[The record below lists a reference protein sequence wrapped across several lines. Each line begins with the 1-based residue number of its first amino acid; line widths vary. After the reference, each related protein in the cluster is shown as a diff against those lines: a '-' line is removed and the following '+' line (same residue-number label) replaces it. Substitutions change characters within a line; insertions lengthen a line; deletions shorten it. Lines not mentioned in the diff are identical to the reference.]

1 MSKKTFFIACILA
14 IGLIAVLMF
23 VADINWIWL
32 SVIIVPLIA
41 LGIYDLVQKKN
52 SVLRNFPIIGHMRY
66 LLKDIGPELHQYF
79 VEDNTDGTPFN
90 ANKRNYVES
99 HATKNLENHPFGTEL
114 NIYKE
119 NYDWMEHSIYAAEKL
134 KAVPRVNICGSSCQQ
149 PYSASIFNISA
160 MSFGALSP
168 NAIEALNL
176 AAKEGNF
183 FHDTG
188 EGGISKYHR
197 KGGDLVWEIGTAYF
211 GCRTKDGHFD
221 AKQFQEKANWPEV
234 KMIEIKISQGAKPGH
249 GGVLPAAKNNQEI
262 ADIRGIEPN
271 KDVISPPSHTTFS
284 NAKELC
290 LWIQQLRELSGG
302 KPVGFKLCIGS
313 QQEFIDICEQML
325 ATGIKADFITVDGA
339 EGGTGA
345 APIDFSDSVGMPWE
359 PALVFVCDTLKK
371 FGLREEIKIITAT
384 KIISAFDIFK
394 ALCLGADIC
403 NSARGMMFALGCIQ
417 SLKCHTNA
425 CPTGVATQKDSLVRG
440 LVPEEKW
447 KRVKNY
453 HQETLNDF
461 LDLLAASG
469 CNKLSQLNRK
479 MIHKQMGIEEKT
491 FSEIYETKYV

>member
-1 MSKKTFFIACILA
+1 MTKKIFFLVALIFT
-14 IGLIAVLMF
+14 GLIAVLMTSAGIHWPWIL
-23 VADINWIWL
+23 VIVIPLVGLGVYDI
-32 SVIIVPLIA
+32 S
-41 LGIYDLVQKKN
+41 QTKN
-52 SVLRNFPIIGHMRY
+52 SILRNYPIIGHMRY
-66 LLKDIGPELHQYF
+66 LLKGIGPELHQYF
-79 VEDNTDGTPFN
+79 VESNTDGKPFN
-90 ANKRNYVES
+90 ANQRDYVES
-99 HATKNLENHPFGTEL
+99 HATLKEENHPFGTEL
-114 NIYKE
+114 NIYKN
-119 NYDWMEHSIYAAEKL
+119 NYDWMEHSIYASEKL
-134 KAVPRVNICGSSCQQ
+134 KEVPKIKIGGAECNQ

-168 NAIEALNL
+168 NAIEALNI
-176 AAKEGNF
+176 AAREGGF

-188 EGGISKYHR
+188 EGGISPYHR

-211 GCRTKDGHFD
+211 GCRTKDGNFD
-221 AKQFQEKANWPEV
+221 TQAFKEKANWPEV

-262 ADIRGIEPN
+262 ANIRGVEPHT
-271 KDVISPPSHTTFS
+271 DVLSPPSHKTFS

-290 LWIQQLRELSGG
+290 FWMKDLRELSNG
-302 KPVGFKLCIGS
+302 KPVGFKLCIGN
-313 QQEFIDICEQML
+313 QQEFIDICEQMV

-371 FGLREEIKIITAT
+371 FGLKDEIKVITAT
-384 KIISAFDIFK
+384 KIISAFDIFR
-394 ALCLGADIC
+394 ALCIGADVC

-425 CPTGVATQKDSLVRG
+425 CPTGVATQKKG
-440 LVPEEKW
+440 LVKGLVVEEKW

-453 HQETLNDF
+453 HHEVLENF

-469 CNKLSQLNRK
+469 CTKLEQLNRK
-479 MIHKQMGIEEKT
+479 MIHKQIGLEEKT
-491 FSEIYETKYV
+491 FAEIYQQKY

>member
-1 MSKKTFFIACILA
+1 MFAAA
-14 IGLIAVLMF
+14 IS
-23 VADINWIWL
+23 WIWL
-32 SVIIVPLIA
+32 SVILFPLIC
-41 LGIYDLVQKKN
+41 LGIYDLMQKKN
-52 SVLRNFPIIGHMRY
+52 SVIRNFPIIGHMRY

-90 ANKRNYVES
+90 ANERNYVES

-114 NIYKE
+114 NIYKK
-119 NYDWMEHSIYAAEKL
+119 NYDWMEHSIYAAPKL
-134 KAVPRVNICGSSCQQ
+134 KDFPRVTIGGPACSQ

-160 MSFGALSP
+160 MSFGSLSP
-168 NAIEALNL
+168 NAIKALNL
-176 AAKEGNF
+176 GAKEGAF

-197 KGGDLVWEIGTAYF
+197 NGGDLVWEIGTAYF
-211 GCRTKDGHFD
+211 GCRTKEGKFD
-221 AKQFQEKANWPEV
+221 AIQFQEKAKWPEV

-249 GGVLPAAKNNQEI
+249 GGILPAAKNNQEI
-262 ADIRGIEPN
+262 ADIRGIKPN
-271 KDVISPPSHTTFS
+271 TDVISPPSHTTFS
-284 NAKELC
+284 NARGLC
-290 LWIQQLRELSGG
+290 FWMKQLRELSGG
-302 KPVGFKLCIGS
+302 KPIGFKLCIGS

-325 ATGIKADFITVDGA
+325 TTGILADFITVDGA

-371 FGLREEIKIITAT
+371 FGLKENIKIVTAT

-394 ALCLGADIC
+394 AICLGADIC

-417 SLKCHTNA
+417 SLKCHTNK

-453 HQETLNDF
+453 HHETLNDF
-461 LDLLAASG
+461 LDLLVASG
-469 CNKLSQLNRK
+469 CTEISQLNRK
-479 MIHKQMGIEEKT
+479 IIHKQMGTEEKT
-491 FSEIYETKYV
+491 FAEIYEIKYT